1 VAKRYVVRDGKIY
14 ARVSY
19 SDSTGKERQLW
30 RRAES
35 RSEAKD
41 LADDLAHSIKQFG
54 TETFE
59 HQLSVGEYLDKWLKS
74 LKLTERTCSCY
85 ETVLRL
91 YVRPMFGKRKIASI
105 RPLDVQELIDS
116 LSERGLSSNTIRRT
130 HVVFSRSLKQAVRWR
145 LITFNPAHD
154 IQLPKRFKP
163 EMKTLTLQDAQ
174 RFLIAAAKDKYGLVF
189 RVALWTGMRPEEY
202 LGLQW
207 KDVDFNEGTITI
219 LRAMLFN
226 RKGGGWYF
234 KEPKTAQSRRTIP
247 IPAHLVGQLKRHR
260 TKQLKERLKAGDKYQ
275 NYDLVFATSSGT
287 PILIRNLDRRHFKPL
302 LEKAKLPDIRLYDL
316 RHSCATLL
324 FAAGEN
330 AKVVSERLGHSS
342 TAFTQDTY
350 VHVLPSMQRAA
361 TSRLEGILGKR

>member
-1 VAKRYVVRDGKIY
+1 MKRY
-14 ARVSY
+14 
-19 SDSTGKERQLW
+19 
-30 RRAES
+30 
-35 RSEAKD
+35 EAAAQFWPQYQRG
-41 LADDLAHSIKQFG
+41 LA
-54 TETFE
+54 
-59 HQLSVGEYLDKWLKS
+59 Y

-91 YVRPMFGKRKIASI
+91 CVRPMFGKKRIASI

-163 EMKTLTLQDAQ
+163 EMKTLTPQEAQ

-207 KDVDFNEGTITI
+207 KDVDFSESTITI

-226 RKGGGWYF
+226 RKGGG
-234 KEPKTAQSRRTIP
+234 
-247 IPAHLVGQLKRHR
+247 
-260 TKQLKERLKAGDKYQ
+260 
-275 NYDLVFATSSGT
+275 LVFQGT
-287 PILIRNLDRRHFKPL
+287 EDRA
-302 LEKAKLPDIRLYDL
+302 E
-316 RHSCATLL
+316 
-324 FAAGEN
+324 
-330 AKVVSERLGHSS
+330 
-342 TAFTQDTY
+342 
-350 VHVLPSMQRAA
+350 
-361 TSRLEGILGKR
+361 

>member
-1 VAKRYVVRDGKIY
+1 MAKRYVVRDGKIY

-19 SDSTGKERQLW
+19 FDSTGKERQLW
-30 RRAES
+30 RRADS
-35 RSEAKD
+35 KSAAKN

-54 TETFE
+54 SETFE
-59 HQLSVGEYLDKWLKS
+59 HQLTVGEYLDKWLKS
-74 LKLTERTCSCY
+74 LKLCERTYSCY
-85 ETVLRL
+85 ETMLRL
-91 YVRPMFGKRKIASI
+91 YVRPMLGKKKIASI

-116 LSERGLSSNTIRRT
+116 LSERGLSSNTIRRA
-130 HVVFSRSLKQAVRWR
+130 HVVFSRALKQAVRWR
-145 LITFNPAHD
+145 LITFNLAHD

-163 EMKTLTLQDAQ
+163 EMNTLTLQEAQ
-174 RFLIAAAKDKYGLVF
+174 RFLIAASKDKYGLVF
-189 RVALWTGMRPEEY
+189 KIALWTGMRPEEY

-207 KDVDFNEGTITI
+207 KDVDFDEATITVQ
-219 LRAMLFN
+219 RAMLFN
-226 RKGGGWYF
+226 RKGGQWYF

-247 IPAHLVGQLKRHR
+247 IPAHLVAQLKRHR
-260 TKQLKERLKAGDKYQ
+260 AKQGAERLEAGEKYQ
-275 NYDLVFATSSGT
+275 NNDLVFATSSGS
-287 PILIRNLDRRHFKPL
+287 PILIRNLDRRHFKPIL
-302 LEKAKLPDIRLYDL
+302 KKAKLPDIRLYDL

>member
-1 VAKRYVVRDGKIY
+1 VNSGDVNPVAPFI
-14 ARVSY
+14 
-19 SDSTGKERQLW
+19 L
-30 RRAES
+30 
-35 RSEAKD
+35 SEQD
-41 LADDLAHSIKQFG
+41 ELAVK
-54 TETFE
+54 T
-59 HQLSVGEYLDKWLKS
+59 
-74 LKLTERTCSCY
+74 CY

-163 EMKTLTLQDAQ
+163 EMRTLTLQEAQ
-174 RFLIAAAKDKYGLVF
+174 KFLIAAAKDKYGLVF
-189 RVALWTGMRPEEY
+189 RVALWTWMRPEEY
-202 LGLQW
+202 LGLW

-260 TKQLKERLKAGDKYQ
+260 TKQLKELLKAGDKYQ
-275 NYDLVFATSSGT
+275 NNDLVFATSSGT
-287 PILIRNLDRRHFKPL
+287 PILIRNLDRRRFKPL
-302 LEKAKLPDIRLYDL
+302 LEKAELPDIRLYDL

-350 VHVLPSMQRAA
+350 VHVLPSMQSAA

>member
-1 VAKRYVVRDGKIY
+1 
-14 ARVSY
+14 
-19 SDSTGKERQLW
+19 
-30 RRAES
+30 
-35 RSEAKD
+35 
-41 LADDLAHSIKQFG
+41 
-54 TETFE
+54 
-59 HQLSVGEYLDKWLKS
+59 
-74 LKLTERTCSCY
+74 
-85 ETVLRL
+85 
-91 YVRPMFGKRKIASI
+91 
-105 RPLDVQELIDS
+105 
-116 LSERGLSSNTIRRT
+116 
-130 HVVFSRSLKQAVRWR
+130 
-145 LITFNPAHD
+145 
-154 IQLPKRFKP
+154 
-163 EMKTLTLQDAQ
+163 
-174 RFLIAAAKDKYGLVF
+174 
-189 RVALWTGMRPEEY
+189 MRPEEY

-275 NYDLVFATSSGT
+275 NYDLVFATSSGS
-287 PILIRNLDRRHFKPL
+287 PILIRTLDRRHFKPL
-302 LEKAKLPDIRLYDL
+302 LEKAELPDIR
-316 RHSCATLL
+316 CMTAPFIATLL